1 MTMAVAEKTLPE
13 TKTQAPRRELNLGLA
28 SVVGGVIVLAG
39 LGLVFGALPVFWS
52 DILPTAAM
60 NPFLSGALLLLVSI
74 AAFAGVCYALY
85 SLDKSLGM
93 PGLRAGSVI
102 EAIVLFVLADIVFWI
117 GNTMSQEGPGWIV
130 VVGLAAALA
139 AGLVFLSTRRFFA
152 DFLLGLEDGGWFT
165 SAAFKGNQGVRVRRA
180 TVLGILA
187 LGVSGII
194 TLVMHS
200 SFGSTRTGGSD
211 WYWYVPFTGQPPQ
224 LYVPL
229 LFHVNVLGPLL
240 MGAVLFWFAWR
251 VVNWPTFADFLIA
264 TEAEMNKVSW
274 TTWPRLRQDTIVVLV
289 TTFLLTVFLFGID
302 LLWFKLLSSPW
313 VNVLQVNLRAE
324 QQKQQEKTQW

>member
-1 MTMAVAEKTLPE
+1 MTMAVAEKTLLE
-13 TKTQAPRRELNLGLA
+13 TTTRTPRRELNLGLA
-28 SVVGGVIVLAG
+28 SIVGGVILLAG
-39 LGLVFGALPVFWS
+39 LGLVFAALPVFWS
-52 DILPTAAM
+52 DILPTGAM

-74 AAFAGVCYALY
+74 AAFAGVCFALY

-102 EAIVLFVLADIVFWI
+102 EAIALFVLADIVFWI
-117 GNTMSQEGPGWIV
+117 GNSMSQEGPGWFV
-130 VVGLAAALA
+130 VLGLAAALA
-139 AGLVFLSTRRFFA
+139 AGLIFVSTRRFFA
-152 DFLLGLEDGGWFT
+152 EFLLGLEEGGWFT
-165 SAAFKGNQGVRVRRA
+165 AAPFKGNQGVRVRRA

-194 TLVMHS
+194 TLVLHS
-200 SFGSTRTGGSD
+200 SFGSARTGGSD
-211 WYWYVPFTGQPPQ
+211 WYWYVPFTSQQ

-240 MGAVLFWFAWR
+240 LGAILFWFSWR
-251 VVNWPTFADFLIA
+251 LVNWPTFADFLIA

-274 TTWPRLRQDTIVVLV
+274 STWPRLRQDTIVVLV
-289 TTFLLTVFLFGID
+289 TTFLLTAFLFGID
-302 LLWFKLLSSPW
+302 LLWFKLLSNPW